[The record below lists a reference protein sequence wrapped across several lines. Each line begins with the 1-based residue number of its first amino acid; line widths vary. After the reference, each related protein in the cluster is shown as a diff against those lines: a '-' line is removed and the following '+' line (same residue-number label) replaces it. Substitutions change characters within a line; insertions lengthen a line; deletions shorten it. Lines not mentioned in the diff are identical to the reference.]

1 VLEELRREACEANL
15 LLPRYGLIRLTFGNA
30 SALDRDRGVLAIKP
44 SGVAYEELRP
54 EQMVLV
60 DLEGKVVEG
69 ELRPSSDT
77 PTHVGLYRAFPGIR
91 GVVHTHSRFA
101 TAFAQ
106 AGMPVPCYG
115 TTHADYFRGEIPV
128 TRPLTAAEIQGEYE
142 WETGRVIAERFADLD
157 PTERPGVL
165 VHGHGPFAWGP
176 SGSKAAENACAAEL
190 LAEMAFYAR
199 QLNPELPPLDPV
211 LQDRHFL
218 RKHGRTAYYGQV

>member
-1 VLEELRREACEANL
+1 
-15 LLPRYGLIRLTFGNA
+15 
-30 SALDRDRGVLAIKP
+30 
-44 SGVAYEELRP
+44 
-54 EQMVLV
+54 
-60 DLEGKVVEG
+60 
-69 ELRPSSDT
+69 
-77 PTHVGLYRAFPGIR
+77 
-91 GVVHTHSRFA
+91 VVHTHSRFA

-176 SGSKAAENACAAEL
+176 SGSKAAENACAVEL